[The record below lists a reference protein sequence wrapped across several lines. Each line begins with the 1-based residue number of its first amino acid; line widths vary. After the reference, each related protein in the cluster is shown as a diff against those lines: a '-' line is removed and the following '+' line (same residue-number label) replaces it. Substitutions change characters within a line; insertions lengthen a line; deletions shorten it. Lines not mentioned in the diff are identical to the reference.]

1 MMTPDVTG
9 EAATADVTTP
19 ASFSADDVR
28 HMTRAL
34 ELARRGLYT
43 TDPNPRVGC
52 VLVKDGAVVGEGW
65 HERAGGPHAEA
76 AALTVAG
83 ATAKGSTAYVTL
95 EPCDHHGRT
104 PPCSLALIAAGIA
117 RVVYTLDDPNPE
129 VAGRGAARLR
139 AQGIRVE
146 SGLMAAEAEALNPGY
161 LKRRRTGRPFV
172 RVKVA
177 ASLDGRTALASGAS
191 RWITSKVARHDAQH
205 FRARSSVVLTGI
217 GTVLADDPAMNV
229 RIDESRR
236 QPLRAVLD
244 STLRTPPEARIVNRQ
259 GSVLVAGTTDH
270 AQRRDALQRKG
281 VEVVQVPQRDGR
293 PELAAVLDLLGQRG
307 MNEVWVEAGATL
319 AGAFVRERLFDEL
332 VVYLAPTLLG
342 PDARP
347 LLELPALT
355 QLDARPQLRFTECIA
370 VGDDL
375 RIIAVPA

>member
-1 MMTPDVTG
+1 M
-9 EAATADVTTP
+9 
-19 ASFSADDVR
+19 S
-28 HMTRAL
+28 RAF

-52 VLVKDGAVVGEGW
+52 VLVKDGSVVGEGW

-76 AALTVAG
+76 AALASAG
-83 ATAKGSTAYVTL
+83 AAAKDSTAYVTL

-104 PPCSLALIAAGIA
+104 PPCSLALIAAGIT
-117 RVVYTLDDPNPE
+117 RVVYAIDDPNPA
-129 VAGRGAARLR
+129 VAGNGAARLR
-139 AQGIRVE
+139 AQGIVVE

-161 LKRRRTGRPFV
+161 LKRRRSGRPFV

-177 ASLDGRTALASGAS
+177 ASLDGRTALASGES
-191 RWITSKVARHDAQH
+191 RWITSKTARTDAQY
-205 FRARSSVVLTGI
+205 FRARSSAVLTGI

-229 RIDESRR
+229 RIEDSRR
-236 QPLRAVLD
+236 QPLRVVLD
-244 STLRTPPEARIVNRQ
+244 SSLRTSPEARIVNRQ
-259 GSVLVAGTTDH
+259 GSILVVGTHDL
-270 AQRRDALQRKG
+270 AERREVLQRKG
-281 VEVVQVPQRDGR
+281 VEVAIVPADNGR
-293 PELAAVLDLLGQRG
+293 PDLGAVLDLLGRRE

-347 LLELPALT
+347 LLELPALA
-355 QLDARPQLRFTECIA
+355 QLDARARLKFTGCVS

-375 RIIAVPA
+375 RITAVQE